1 MTITRRYK
9 TVHNAWIRQFHDPGA
24 DGPTLVCFPHAGGS
38 ASAHLP
44 LSAELSAAAEVLI
57 AQYPGRQDRLAEP
70 AVDDL
75 RRMADHAAHALR
87 PWRNRPLALFG
98 HSMGALLAYE
108 VALRLERHRGR
119 PLAGLIVSGRAAP
132 SVPFGR
138 RVHTM
143 DDEQFTG
150 HLAGLGGT
158 PPELLADKDL
168 LAMALPSLRADYKA
182 VETYQDHAGHKVGCP
197 ISSYCGKQ
205 DAGVPRDGFG
215 KWAEYTT
222 GRHSARLFDGG
233 HFYLQTREREV
244 GRAILQDLTAFTAR
258 DTAEGEPRPTA
269 SPAASAP
276 ALAPLLQ
283 LPLPQP

>member
-1 MTITRRYK
+1 MAITRRRN

-57 AQYPGRQDRLAEP
+57 MQYPGRQDRLAEP
-70 AVDDL
+70 ALDDL
-75 RRMADHAAHALR
+75 RQLADHAAHALR

-108 VALRLERHRGR
+108 VALRLERLRGR

-132 SVPFGR
+132 SVPFGG
-138 RVHTM
+138 RVHTL

-150 HLAGLGGT
+150 HLARLGGT

-182 VETYQDHAGHKVGCP
+182 VETYRDHAGQKVGCP
-197 ISSYCGKQ
+197 IGSYCGKQ
-205 DAGVPRDGFG
+205 DTGVPRDGFG
-215 KWAEYTT
+215 KWAAYTA

-233 HFYLQTREREV
+233 HFYLQTQEREV
-244 GRAILQDLTAFTAR
+244 AQAVLQDLAALTTAP
-258 DTAEGEPRPTA
+258 DTAEGEAQPTA
-269 SPAASAP
+269 SPAPP
-276 ALAPLLQ
+276 ALVPGQAHTR
-283 LPLPQP
+283 